1 MRWTSFLLALLTSV
15 LLAGCGL
22 LGKAKNL
29 GTAKGKPNFELVI
42 RAQPEA
48 AQDLL
53 QAHLELNRY
62 RHLEGLRRQELTRL
76 VSVADADI
84 RKLLGTLGYFA
95 PTVELVLEAPP
106 RDSEVL
112 PTVRITVDAGVQTTV
127 AQADIQVTSPQEGEK
142 AGSWQR
148 QSIGRNWPLEVGQP
162 FSQAAWAS
170 AKAEGLRSLQARR
183 YPTAAL
189 TTSRAEIDADTHQ
202 AHLQA
207 HYATGPLVRFGAL
220 TIEGGERYDNA
231 GVARAARLPVGAEY
245 RQTTLLDVQQRMA
258 ATGLYDSVFL
268 TLQTDNIP
276 PDATEVQVPVLAQVM
291 LEVPSFTAT
300 ITKTSPPAV
309 LLLASLSP
317 VELVVA
323 VSVTLP
329 VRGAVKDTLHTMEA
343 PAFKLT
349 CGEEGVQVTE
359 APAGS
364 PDTSQ
369 DAFVAV
375 VDPTLVQV
383 TVPLTAPP

>member
-76 VSVADADI
+76 VSVANADI

-142 AGSWQR
+142 AGSW
-148 QSIGRNWPLEVGQP
+148 
-162 FSQAAWAS
+162 
-170 AKAEGLRSLQARR
+170 
-183 YPTAAL
+183 
-189 TTSRAEIDADTHQ
+189 
-202 AHLQA
+202 
-207 HYATGPLVRFGAL
+207 
-220 TIEGGERYDNA
+220 
-231 GVARAARLPVGAEY
+231 
-245 RQTTLLDVQQRMA
+245 
-258 ATGLYDSVFL
+258 
-268 TLQTDNIP
+268 
-276 PDATEVQVPVLAQVM
+276 
-291 LEVPSFTAT
+291 
-300 ITKTSPPAV
+300 
-309 LLLASLSP
+309 
-317 VELVVA
+317 
-323 VSVTLP
+323 
-329 VRGAVKDTLHTMEA
+329 
-343 PAFKLT
+343 
-349 CGEEGVQVTE
+349 
-359 APAGS
+359 
-364 PDTSQ
+364 
-369 DAFVAV
+369 
-375 VDPTLVQV
+375 
-383 TVPLTAPP
+383 

>member
-231 GVARAARLPVGAEY
+231 GVARAARLPRGGGIPANHLA
-245 RQTTLLDVQQRMA
+245 RCA
-258 ATGLYDSVFL
+258 AAHGGHGLVRLGLFNAADRR
-268 TLQTDNIP
+268 
-276 PDATEVQVPVLAQVM
+276 
-291 LEVPSFTAT
+291 
-300 ITKTSPPAV
+300 TSPPMPPKCRCPCWPRCAKRPC
-309 LLLASLSP
+309 AN
-317 VELVVA
+317 
-323 VSVTLP
+323 
-329 VRGAVKDTLHTMEA
+329 G
-343 PAFKLT
+343 
-349 CGEEGVQVTE
+349 C
-359 APAGS
+359 
-364 PDTSQ
+364 
-369 DAFVAV
+369 
-375 VDPTLVQV
+375 
-383 TVPLTAPP
+383 TARA